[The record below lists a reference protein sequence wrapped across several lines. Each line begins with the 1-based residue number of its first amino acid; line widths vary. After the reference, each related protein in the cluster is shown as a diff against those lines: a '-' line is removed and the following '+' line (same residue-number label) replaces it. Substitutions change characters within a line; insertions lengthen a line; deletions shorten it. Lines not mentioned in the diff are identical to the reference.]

1 MCFRLFLL
9 TDLPSFTDLTL
20 HEVGLPGRYDY
31 SVRCIGAEKDS
42 SCCSLEMA
50 DLPSLRHISG
60 KGGLQFVN
68 CTVVKLKSVD
78 YG

>member
-9 TDLPSFTDLTL
+9 TDLPSLTDLTL
-20 HEVGLPGRYDY
+20 HEVALLGRCDY
-31 SVRCIGAEKDS
+31 TVRYIGAEKDS
-42 SCCSLEMA
+42 SCCSLEMT

-60 KGGLQFVN
+60 KGRLQFLS
-68 CTVVKLKSVD
+68 CSVVKLKSVD

>member
-9 TDLPSFTDLTL
+9 TDLPSLRDLTL
-20 HEVGLPGRYDY
+20 HEAGLLGRCDDT
-31 SVRCIGAEKDS
+31 VRYIGVEKES
-42 SCCSLEMA
+42 SCCSLEMT

-60 KGGLQFVN
+60 KGRLQFLN

>member
-9 TDLPSFTDLTL
+9 TDLPSLTDLTL
-20 HEVGLPGRYDY
+20 HEVALLGCFDNT
-31 SVRCIGAEKDS
+31 VQCIGAEDS
-42 SCCSLEMA
+42 SCCSLEMTE
-50 DLPSLRHISG
+50 LPSLRHISG
-60 KGGLQFVN
+60 KGGMQFVN

>member
-9 TDLPSFTDLTL
+9 TDLPSLRDLTL
-20 HEVGLPGRYDY
+20 HEAGLHGRCDDT
-31 SVRCIGAEKDS
+31 VRYIGAEKDS
-42 SCCSLEMA
+42 SCCSLEMT

-60 KGGLQFVN
+60 KGRLQFLS
-68 CTVVKLKSVD
+68 CSVVKLKSVD

>member
-9 TDLPSFTDLTL
+9 TDLPSFTDFTL
-20 HEVGLPGRYDY
+20 HEAGLLGRYDY
-31 SVRCIGAEKDS
+31 TVRYIGAEKDS

-50 DLPSLRHISG
+50 DLPSLHHISG

>member
-1 MCFRLFLL
+1 MFYQLFSF
-9 TDLPSFTDLTL
+9 TDLPSLSDLTL
-20 HEVGLPGRYDY
+20 HDVALLGCFDDT
-31 SVRCIGAEKDS
+31 VRCIGAEKDT

-50 DLPSLRHISG
+50 ELPSLRHISG

-68 CTVVKLKSVD
+68 CTVVKLKSDD

>member
-9 TDLPSFTDLTL
+9 TDLPSLTDLTL
-20 HEVGLPGRYDY
+20 HDVGLLGRCDDT
-31 SVRCIGAEKDS
+31 VPFIGAEKES
-42 SCCSLEMA
+42 SCCSLEMT

-68 CTVVKLKSVD
+68 CTVVKLKSD
-78 YG
+78 NY

>member
-42 SCCSLEMA
+42 SCCSLEMT

-60 KGGLQFVN
+60 KGRLQFLN
-68 CTVVKLKSVD
+68 CSVVKLKSDV
-78 YG
+78 Y

>member
-9 TDLPSFTDLTL
+9 TDLPSLTDLTL
-20 HEVGLPGRYDY
+20 HETTFLGRFDNA
-31 SVRCIGAEKDS
+31 VRYIGAEKDT

-68 CTVVKLKSVD
+68 CTVVKLKSDD

>member
-9 TDLPSFTDLTL
+9 TDLPSLTDLTL
-20 HEVGLPGRYDY
+20 HEVALLGCFDNT
-31 SVRCIGAEKDS
+31 VQCIGAEKDS
-42 SCCSLEMA
+42 SCCSLEMTE
-50 DLPSLRHISG
+50 LPSLRHISG
-60 KGGLQFVN
+60 KGGMQFIN